1 MRVEVSGRMEFGH
14 PSLPT
19 QLPTKQA
26 PDGLASLRAAVMS
39 QPVHTHSPQSKK
51 GKTQLQKPILL
62 PASGDLE

>member
-1 MRVEVSGRMEFGH
+1 MGGWSGGT

-39 QPVHTHSPQSKK
+39 QPVHTHSPRRKK
-51 GKTQLQKPILL
+51 GKIGLQKPILL
-62 PASGDLE
+62 PASGDPE